1 MAEEVVL
8 TEKFLAEIAGWR
20 AMKESRVLL
29 ASGRVL
35 NGSWKPPKIEGTVR
49 TEIELLRAGLIIK
62 SRVNVENLCPC
73 RQSRQWGTMC
83 AHSIGVGLWVLQQ
96 EAQNAAKKS
105 KKKESLSA
113 AGNVVAGETLR
124 RQTAKREAEVNLRLW
139 VVFPPNWKSALARGK
154 VTLFFEGETAAGRR
168 PLNAVPFRK
177 EDRVDAM
184 DARLLDWLATRTGGK
199 APAMWTANWASLA
212 ELLPALEGHL
222 RSSAGRKT
230 PIVVSEVPWVP
241 SMEAILEESGELR
254 LQATETAADWVLI
267 PGRKPYVALGNRIL
281 PLGLP
286 QSCAAVLQG
295 PLVLERRR
303 VPEFLQSCG
312 AFLTSDPRCRAN
324 FALEQFEFAV
334 VAPAFSL
341 RLTGGLAQ
349 LRARLECAYG
359 VKIFSIGRGNETEA
373 LWIPDA
379 KSPFRY
385 IARDLAAESGALR
398 RLLRHGFG
406 SPDKTG
412 LCKME
417 GKDAALD
424 FFAREYSNLRR
435 EWTVVLEER
444 LEQSVERNL
453 ERVRPRFE
461 ARASSGTE
469 WLDFRVRYTSESGTR
484 FSESEIQSW
493 LLSGRS
499 HRKLGN
505 GKIAML
511 NVEAVAEFKES
522 MRDCSPEQR
531 DGIYRLAPAQ
541 AGFLDAAVRDLGWSV
556 SGDAGWRSRV
566 WPAQDGQAKAPE
578 LGKLDSILRP
588 YQKRGVAWLD
598 FLRRSGFGGILAD
611 EMGLGKTLQVL
622 ALLQAMRTSS
632 ELRKVSVPKS
642 LVICP
647 TSLVFN
653 WVSEAKRFAPSLSMF
668 ALHGPQRRER
678 FDEAR
683 GHDAIVTSYALIRRD
698 LDWYRRREF
707 DFVVL
712 DEAQHIKNRKTQN
725 AKAVKAIRGRHR
737 FVLTGTPMENSVL
750 DLWSIFEFLMPGYL
764 GSASDFRDRYEM
776 PIAKQKSRKVMERLR
791 RRLRPFVLRRTKR
804 EVAPDLPQK
813 LEQTVLC
820 PLSAEQ
826 REVYSQ
832 VMDASRRKVLSSLD
846 ANGGQQRMIVLKAL
860 TRLRQICCDLRL
872 LQLPHPPQESSGKA
886 AVFRELLEQ
895 AFDGNHRVLV
905 FSQFTSLLRLLRQEL
920 QEQRTDFCYLDGA
933 TKNREAEV
941 HRFQK
946 SSIPVFLINLKA
958 GGVGLNLTGADTV
971 IHFDPWWNP
980 AVEDQATGRSHRI
993 GQTRIVTS
1001 YKLIAADTV
1010 EQKILQLQERKRQII
1025 QGTLSAENSLAEAL
1039 TLEDFRRL
1047 FEED

>member
-1 MAEEVVL
+1 MAAVAL
-8 TEKFLAEIAGWR
+8 TEKFLAEIAGWK

-29 ASGRVL
+29 AGGRVL
-35 NGSWKPPKIEGTVR
+35 NGSWNPPKLAGSVR
-49 TEIELLRAGLIIK
+49 TEAGLLRAGLIIK

-105 KKKESLSA
+105 REKESLA
-113 AGNVVAGETLR
+113 AADVVARETLR
-124 RQTAKREAEVNLRLW
+124 RQTARRDADVNLRLW
-139 VVFPPNWKSALARGK
+139 VIFSPNWKSALARGK

-184 DARLLDWLATRTGGK
+184 DARLLNWLESRTGGQ
-199 APAMWTANWASLA
+199 APAMWMVDLAALA
-212 ELLPALEGHL
+212 ELLPVLKGHSRL
-222 RSSAGRKT
+222 SVGRKI
-230 PIVVSEVPWVP
+230 PIVVSEVPWIP
-241 SMEAILEESGELR
+241 AMEAVLEESGELR
-254 LQATETAADWVLI
+254 LQTTETASDWVLI
-267 PGRKPYVALGNRIL
+267 PGSKSYIALENQMQ

-286 QSCAAVLQG
+286 QSCAAVLRG
-295 PLVLERRR
+295 PLILERRR
-303 VPEFLQSCG
+303 IPEFLQSCG
-312 AFLTSDPRCRAN
+312 AFLTGDSRCRAN
-324 FALEQFEFAV
+324 FTLEQFELST

-341 RLTGGLAQ
+341 HLTGGLAQ

-359 VKIFSIGRGNETEA
+359 AKVFRIGGKSETES
-373 LWIPDA
+373 LWMPDA

-385 IARDLAAESGALR
+385 IARDGAAESGALR
-398 RLLRHGFG
+398 RLLRHGFLG
-406 SPDKTG
+406 TDKTG
-412 LCKME
+412 FYEMT
-417 GKDAALD
+417 GRDAVLD
-424 FFAREYSNLRR
+424 FFARDYPNLRR

-444 LEQSVERNL
+444 LKQSVEGNL

-461 ARASSGTE
+461 ARASSGME
-469 WLDFRVRYTSESGTR
+469 WLDFRVSYSSESGTR

-499 HRKLGN
+499 HRKLRN

-511 NVEAVAEFKES
+511 DVEAVAEFKES

-531 DGIYRLAPAQ
+531 DGIYRLASAQ

-566 WPAQDGQAKAPE
+566 WSAQDGQAKTPE

-588 YQKRGVAWLD
+588 YQKRGVDWLD

-611 EMGLGKTLQVL
+611 EMGLGKTLQIL
-622 ALLQAMRTSS
+622 ALLQAMRISS
-632 ELRKVSVPKS
+632 ELKKAPVPKA

-653 WVSEAKRFAPSLSMF
+653 WVSEAKRFAPALSVL
-668 ALHGPQRRER
+668 ALHGPRRKERLEEAQR
-678 FDEAR
+678 
-683 GHDAIVTSYALIRRD
+683 HDVIVTSYALIRRN

-776 PIAKQKSRKVMERLR
+776 PIAKEKSREVMERLR

-832 VMDASRRKVLSSLD
+832 VMDASRGKVLSCPA
-846 ANGGQQRMIVLKAL
+846 ANEGQQRMIMLQAL

-872 LQLPHPPQESSGKA
+872 LQLPQPPQESSGKA

-905 FSQFTSLLRLLRQEL
+905 FSQFTSLLRLLQQEL
-920 QEQRTDFCYLDGA
+920 QERRTDFCYLDGA
-933 TKNREAEV
+933 TKNRETEV
-941 HRFQK
+941 RRFQK
-946 SSIPVFLINLKA
+946 SSIPVFLISLKA

-1010 EQKILQLQERKRQII
+1010 EQKILQLQERKRQVI
-1025 QGTLSAENSLAEAL
+1025 QDTLSAENSLAETL
-1039 TLEDFRRL
+1039 TLKDFQRL

>member
-1 MAEEVVL
+1 MAEVVL
-8 TEKFLAEIAGWR
+8 TERFLAEIAGWKV
-20 AMKESRVLL
+20 MKESRVLL
-29 ASGRVL
+29 AGGRVL
-35 NGSWKPPKIEGTVR
+35 NGSWKPPKIEGEVR
-49 TEIELLRAGLIIK
+49 TEAGLLRAGLIIK

-105 KKKESLSA
+105 MAKEDLSA
-113 AGNVVAGETLR
+113 ADVVARETLR
-124 RQTAKREAEVNLRLW
+124 RQTARRDADVNLRLR
-139 VVFPPNWKSALARGK
+139 VIFPPNWKSALAQGK
-154 VTLFFEGETAAGRR
+154 VTLFFEGETEAGRR
-168 PLNAVPFRK
+168 PLNAVPFRE
-177 EDRVDAM
+177 EDRVDEL
-184 DARLLDWLATRTGGK
+184 DARLLDWLESRTGGK
-199 APAMWTANWASLA
+199 APAMWTADLASLA
-212 ELLPALEGHL
+212 ELLPALEGHSRL
-222 RSSAGRKT
+222 SAGRKT
-230 PIVVSEVPWVP
+230 PIAVSGVSWVP
-241 SMEAILEESGELR
+241 AMEAVLEESGELR
-254 LQATETAADWVLI
+254 LQTTKTVADWVLI
-267 PGRKPYVALGNRIL
+267 SGRKPYIALENQMQ

-286 QSCAAVLQG
+286 QSCAAVLRG
-295 PLVLERRR
+295 PLILERRQ

-312 AFLTSDPRCRAN
+312 AFLIGDSRCRTN
-324 FALEQFEFAV
+324 FALEQFELSTI
-334 VAPAFSL
+334 APAFSL
-341 RLTGGLAQ
+341 HLTGGLAQ

-359 VKIFSIGRGNETEA
+359 DKVFPISRESEA
-373 LWIPDA
+373 ESRWMPDA
-379 KSPFRY
+379 KSPFHY
-385 IARDLAAESGALR
+385 IVRNLTAESGALR
-398 RLLRHGFG
+398 RLLRHGFLG
-406 SPDKTG
+406 TDKTG
-412 LCKME
+412 FYEMT
-417 GKDAALD
+417 GKDAVLN
-424 FFAREYSNLRR
+424 FFAREYPNLRR
-435 EWTVVLEER
+435 EWTVVLEDR
-444 LEQSVERNL
+444 LERSVERNL

-461 ARASSGTE
+461 ARASSGME
-469 WLDFRVRYTSESGTR
+469 WLDFRVSYCSESGTR

-511 NVEAVAEFKES
+511 DLEAVAEFKES
-522 MRDCSPEQR
+522 LRDCSPEQR
-531 DGIYRLAPAQ
+531 NGIYRLAPAH
-541 AGFLDAAVRDLGWSV
+541 AGFLGASIRDLGWNV
-556 SGDAGWRSRV
+556 SGDAKWQSRV
-566 WPAQDGQAKAPE
+566 WPAQVGEGNEPK

-588 YQKRGVAWLD
+588 YQKCGVDWLD

-632 ELRKVSVPKS
+632 ELKKAPAPKA

-653 WVSEAKRFAPSLSMF
+653 WVSEAKRFAPALSML
-668 ALHGPQRRER
+668 ALHGPRRKER
-678 FDEAR
+678 FEEAQR
-683 GHDAIVTSYALIRRD
+683 HNVIVTSYALIRRD
-698 LDWYRRREF
+698 LDWYRQREF

-764 GSASDFRDRYEM
+764 GSAADFRDRYET
-776 PIAKQKSRKVMERLR
+776 PIAKEKSREVMERLR
-791 RRLRPFVLRRTKR
+791 RRLRPFVLRRTKQ
-804 EVAPDLPQK
+804 EVAPDLPKK

-832 VMDASRRKVLSSLD
+832 VMDAGRRKVLSSPA
-846 ANGGQQRMIVLKAL
+846 ANEGQQRMIMLQAL

-872 LQLPHPPQESSGKA
+872 LQLPRPPQESSGKA
-886 AVFRELLEQ
+886 AAFWELLDQ

-905 FSQFTSLLRLLRQEL
+905 FSQFTSLLRLLRREL
-920 QEQRTDFCYLDGA
+920 QERRTDFCYLDGA
-933 TKNREAEV
+933 TKNREAEIR
-941 HRFQK
+941 RFQK
-946 SSIPVFLINLKA
+946 SFIPVFLISLKA

-980 AVEDQATGRSHRI
+980 ATEDQATGRSHRI

-1001 YKLIAADTV
+1001 YKLIAANTV
-1010 EQKILQLQERKRQII
+1010 EQKIQQLQERKRQII
-1025 QGTLSAENSLAEAL
+1025 QGTLIAENSPAEAL
-1039 TLEDFRRL
+1039 TMEDFKRL

>member
-1 MAEEVVL
+1 MWAAD
-8 TEKFLAEIAGWR
+8 LA
-20 AMKESRVLL
+20 
-29 ASGRVL
+29 
-35 NGSWKPPKIEGTVR
+35 P
-49 TEIELLRAGLIIK
+49 
-62 SRVNVENLCPC
+62 
-73 RQSRQWGTMC
+73 
-83 AHSIGVGLWVLQQ
+83 
-96 EAQNAAKKS
+96 
-105 KKKESLSA
+105 
-113 AGNVVAGETLR
+113 
-124 RQTAKREAEVNLRLW
+124 
-139 VVFPPNWKSALARGK
+139 
-154 VTLFFEGETAAGRR
+154 
-168 PLNAVPFRK
+168 
-177 EDRVDAM
+177 
-184 DARLLDWLATRTGGK
+184 
-199 APAMWTANWASLA
+199 LA
-212 ELLPALEGHL
+212 ELLPALEGRL
-222 RSSAGRKT
+222 RLSAWRKI
-230 PIVVSEVPWVP
+230 PITVSGISWVP
-241 SMEAILEESGELR
+241 AMEAVLEESGELR
-254 LQATETAADWVLI
+254 LQTTETAADWVLI
-267 PGRKPYVALGNRIL
+267 SGRNPYIALENQMQ

-286 QSCAAVLQG
+286 QSCAEVLWG
-295 PLVLERRR
+295 PLVLEWRQA
-303 VPEFLQSCG
+303 PEFLQSCG
-312 AFLTSDPRCRAN
+312 AFLTGDSRCRAN
-324 FALEQFEFAV
+324 FALEEFELST

-341 RLTGGLAQ
+341 HLTEGLAQ

-359 VKIFSIGRGNETEA
+359 DEVFPIGRGNETEA

-385 IARDLAAESGALR
+385 IARDLTAESGALR
-398 RLLRHGFG
+398 RLLRHGFDN
-406 SPDKTG
+406 PDKTG
-412 LCKME
+412 LCEME
-417 GKDAALD
+417 GKDAVLD
-424 FFAREYSNLRR
+424 FFARGYPNLRR

-444 LEQSVERNL
+444 LKQIVERNL

-461 ARASSGTE
+461 ARASAGME
-469 WLDFRVRYTSESGTR
+469 WLDFLVSYCSESGTR

-505 GKIAML
+505 RKIAML
-511 NVEAVAEFKES
+511 DVDALTEFKES
-522 MRDCSPEQR
+522 LRDCSPEQR
-531 DGIYRLAPAQ
+531 HGIYRLAPAQ
-541 AGFLDAAVRDLGWSV
+541 AGFLEASVRDLGWNV
-556 SGDAGWRSRV
+556 SGDVKWRSQV
-566 WPAQDGQAKAPE
+566 WTPQVRQGNEQE
-578 LGKLDSILRP
+578 LGNLDSILRP

-632 ELRKVSVPKS
+632 ELRKVAVPKA

-653 WVSEAKRFAPSLSMF
+653 WVSEAKCLVSDLRVLP
-668 ALHGPQRRER
+668 LHGPRRKER
-678 FDEAR
+678 FEEAQR
-683 GHDAIVTSYALIRRD
+683 HDVIVTGYALIRRD
-698 LDWYRRREF
+698 LDWYRQREF
-707 DFVVL
+707 DFVVS

-725 AKAVKAIRGRHR
+725 ANAVKAIRGRHR

-750 DLWSIFEFLMPGYL
+750 DLWSIFEFLMPDYL

-776 PIAKQKSRKVMERLR
+776 PIVKQKSREVMERLR
-791 RRLRPFVLRRTKR
+791 RRLRPFVLRCTKR
-804 EVAPDLPQK
+804 EVATDLPQK
-813 LEQTVLC
+813 LEQTLLC

-826 REVYSQ
+826 CEVYSQ
-832 VMDASRRKVLSSLD
+832 VMDAGRRKVLSGPD
-846 ANGGQQRMIVLKAL
+846 ANEGQRRMIMLQAL
-860 TRLRQICCDLRL
+860 TRLRQICCDHRL
-872 LQLPHPPQESSGKA
+872 LQLPQPPQESSGKA

-905 FSQFTSLLRLLRQEL
+905 FSQFASLLRLLGQEL
-920 QEQRTDFCYLDGA
+920 QEWRTDFCYLDGA

-946 SSIPVFLINLKA
+946 SSIPVFLISLKA

-1001 YKLIAADTV
+1001 YKLIAANTV

-1025 QGTLSAENSLAEAL
+1025 QDTLSAENSLAEAL